1 MEIATILYIG
11 GALTGTIVGD
21 AFDPLSLNDEE
32 HNKIIVQEMCDTTT
46 TTDSNGL
53 VSKIETC
60 RTMKTTQHNQ

>member
-1 MEIATILYIG
+1 MDIATLLYIG
-11 GALTGTIVGD
+11 GALTGTVVGD

-32 HNKIIVQEMCDTTT
+32 NEKKAIIQELCETTT

-60 RTMKTTQHNQ
+60 KKFKTIK